1 MARRRLPEIKCSIEF
16 LLAEKRS
23 CTFWCDS
30 DNDCVVISETRR
42 ARVHYR
48 WRFIN
53 HIIIQK
59 HLPWSASDFGR
70 RSHAHS
76 DRRTSPESASS
87 PAVAL
92 FHFIQMH
99 QETICRRT
107 RYQLSRF
114 TLSLSCI
121 LYKTPVCWFVRLF
134 VRELSR
140 RSEQETLYAR
150 IIHTTGSWRALSFTE
165 PEHVARLNGAKR
177 GRPTVM
183 RDTSRAARRLRSPKT
198 SRASHFRFV
207 NDVNNC
213 CCRYA
218 ASI

>member
-76 DRRTSPESASS
+76 DRRTSPLHPNASRNNLSTYTLSAPSIH
-87 PAVAL
+87 A
-92 FHFIQMH
+92 
-99 QETICRRT
+99 
-107 RYQLSRF
+107 
-114 TLSLSCI
+114 SLSCI
-121 LYKTPVCWFVRLF
+121 LYKTPVCWF